1 MDKYKIAKKVSLVT
15 IVLNVILAIFK
26 MIAGIVGKSNA
37 MIADGLHTLSDVVT
51 TVVVLVGI
59 KIAMKDP
66 DKNHPY
72 GHEKYESIFAK
83 LLSML
88 LIITGI
94 FIGYESVKLVISQEF
109 TKPGNIALVAALLS
123 VVVKELMYH
132 YTKYYARKIK
142 SVSME
147 ADAWHH
153 RSDAFSSIGTFL
165 GVLGAKLGFPVLD
178 PIAGVVVSVLIV
190 KVGVDLYKESV
201 KGLVDESADEETV
214 NKLKEAV
221 ENTSGVIGIKN
232 IKTRMF
238 GSRIYVDIEILVDGT
253 ISVKEGHD
261 IAETVH
267 DKVESSL
274 EDVKHCMVHVEPY

>member
-15 IVLNVILAIFK
+15 IVLNIILAIFK
-26 MIAGIVGKSNA
+26 MIAGIIGKSNA
-37 MIADGLHTLSDVVT
+37 MIADGLHTLSDVAT

-59 KIAMKDP
+59 KISMKDP

-88 LIITGI
+88 LIITGV
-94 FIGYESVKLVISQEF
+94 FIGYESIKLVVSQEF
-109 TKPGNIALVAALLS
+109 TKPGNIALVAAFLS
-123 VVVKELMYH
+123 VIVKELMYH
-132 YTKYYARKIK
+132 YTKHYAKKIK

-190 KVGVDLYKESV
+190 KVGIDLYKESV

-214 NKLKEAV
+214 NKLKEVV
-221 ENTSGVIGIKN
+221 ENTSGVMGIKN

-253 ISVKEGHD
+253 ISVKEGHY

-267 DKVESSL
+267 DKVENSS